1 MQSDTLLKIVLT
13 ELDERKGLHITTL
26 DLREKTS
33 FTDYMVLVT
42 GTSSRHLMSMCEHV
56 AAKVEENG
64 AIPLGLEGGPSDD
77 WVLLDVGDVIVQA
90 MTAQARDFY
99 QLEKLWSVD
108 KPKEMEKQ
116 AG

>member
-1 MQSDTLLKIVLT
+1 MQAEKLLKIVLD
-13 ELDERKGLHITTL
+13 ELDERKGLQITTL
-26 DLREKTS
+26 DVRDKTS

-42 GTSSRHLMSMCEHV
+42 GTSTRHLTSLCENV
-56 AAKVEENG
+56 SAKIGENSVK
-64 AIPLGLEGGPSDD
+64 PLGLEGGIGAD
-77 WVLLDVGDVIVQA
+77 WVLLDIGDVIVHA

-108 KPKEMEKQ
+108 RPKEIEKQ

>member
-1 MQSDTLLKIVLT
+1 MQSDKLLKIVQD
-13 ELDERKGLHITTL
+13 ELDERKGLQITTL
-26 DLREKTS
+26 DVRDKTS

-42 GTSSRHLMSMCEHV
+42 GTSSRHLTSLCENV
-56 AAKVEENG
+56 SVKVEENG
-64 AIPLGLEGGPSDD
+64 VKPLGLEGGPGDD

-108 KPKEMEKQ
+108 RPKEMEKQ

>member
-1 MQSDTLLKIVLT
+1 MQAEKLLKIVLN
-13 ELDERKGLHITTL
+13 ELDERKGLQITTL
-26 DLREKTS
+26 DVRDKTS

-42 GTSSRHLMSMCEHV
+42 GTSNRHLMSMCEHV
-56 AAKVEENG
+56 ATKVEENG
-64 AIPLGLEGGPSDD
+64 VKPLGLEGGASDD
-77 WVLLDVGDVIVQA
+77 WILLDVGDVIVQA

-108 KPKEMEKQ
+108 RPKEIEKQ